1 MRCVIQYIHV
11 HSFSNPYTWLETKC
25 IYTSIHQQVIRSK
38 HNRLSNR
45 FYPYNEI
52 ETDCVLTIDDDITM
66 VTPDELDFAYRVWT
80 ENADRLV
87 GFPPR

>member
-1 MRCVIQYIHV
+1 M
-11 HSFSNPYTWLETKC
+11 
-25 IYTSIHQQVIRSK
+25 
-38 HNRLSNR
+38 
-45 FYPYNEI
+45 
-52 ETDCVLTIDDDITM
+52 LTIDDDITM

>member
-1 MRCVIQYIHV
+1 M
-11 HSFSNPYTWLETKC
+11 
-25 IYTSIHQQVIRSK
+25 RSK

-45 FYPYNEI
+45 FYPYSEI

-66 VTPDELDFAYRVWT
+66 VTADEIDFGYRVWI

-87 GFPPR
+87 GFPPRFDFMLECSMLNLCSLCSLCSCRP